1 MNEKELE
8 AMKLHVAGATVQ
20 QKSPFEELK
29 SFKNDF
35 ELSQDFINKWVSPFY
50 MNVRDTNDEWL
61 SKLISIKNEL
71 SIEII
76 QSNLGDF
83 NWRSRQTGAF
93 FAALTNQTQFIDII
107 GVHLLK
113 SEVCYAGDTYCKVL
127 AFFNSAKSIEYLN
140 LYLDHYLKKLD
151 LWFDQRQAMES
162 ILYLDKLNG
171 TNHFERHIGN
181 WIEFIKNKPYWKKEI
196 TTDNL
201 EKQLEIIK
209 AVSKG

>member
-20 QKSPFEELK
+20 HKSPFEELK

-35 ELSQDFINKWVSPFY
+35 ELSEDFIKKWVSPFY
-50 MNVRDTNDEWL
+50 MNIGDINDEWL

-113 SEVCYAGDTYCKVL
+113 SEVCYAGGTYCKVL